1 MLVCNVVGA
10 RPNFMKLSP
19 VVLELKKRGI
29 PQFLVHTGQ
38 HYDENMSRVF
48 IEELGLPE
56 PDIYLGV
63 GSDSHSRQTA
73 RIMMGFE
80 EVCRER
86 RPNLIITGGDVNSTL
101 AVALVAAQQQIPL
114 AHVEAGLRSFDRTM
128 PEEINRV
135 VTDHL
140 STLLFTTE
148 EVANE
153 NLQREGIPKE
163 YTHFVGNCMVDTLRK
178 HVKLAIGRE
187 PWKGFGVKPGGY
199 ALLTLHRPSNVDD
212 PTTIKSLLAII
223 NKISHRL
230 PVLFPVHPRTRE
242 RMDQWGVAADSSVF
256 LTDPLSYLIFLGLMA
271 QARCVLTDSGGIQEE
286 ATALNIPCLTLR
298 WNTER
303 PVTIKSGTS
312 RLVGT
317 DPEKISQGIEEILAG
332 EWVSGKQPVLWD
344 GQAGVRIADRIELWA
359 GGELKTPLPLAG
371 KVSEIQMWGAGLKQ
385 GNFYGSI
392 EE

>member
-48 IEELGLPE
+48 IEELGLPK

-63 GSDSHSRQTA
+63 GSNSHARQTA
-73 RIMMGFE
+73 RIMMAFE
-80 EVCRER
+80 EVCQER
-86 RPNLIITGGDVNSTL
+86 LPNLVIAGGDVNSTL
-101 AVALVAAQQQIPL
+101 AVALVAAKQQIPL

-148 EVANE
+148 ETANE
-153 NLQREGIPKE
+153 NLKREGIPKE
-163 YTHFVGNCMVDTLRK
+163 YIHFVGNCMVDTLRK
-178 HVKLAIGRE
+178 HVKLAIRQE
-187 PWKGFGVKPGGY
+187 PWKRFGVKPSGY

-212 PTTIKSLLAII
+212 PTIIKPLLAII

-242 RMDQWGVAADSSVF
+242 RMNQLGAAVDPSVY
-256 LTDPLSYLIFLGLMA
+256 LTGPLGYLIFLGLIA
-271 QARCVLTDSGGIQEE
+271 KARCVLTDSGGIQEE
-286 ATALNIPCLTLR
+286 TTALNIPCLTLR
-298 WNTER
+298 GNTER
-303 PVTIKSGTS
+303 PVTITGGTN

-317 DPEKISQGIEEILAG
+317 DPERISQGIEEILAG

-344 GQAGVRIADRIELWA
+344 GQAGMRIVDKIELWA
-359 GGELKTPLPLAG
+359 GDELKTPLPLAG
-371 KVSEIQMWGAGLKQ
+371 KVSGIKMWGG
-385 GNFYGSI
+385 GI
-392 EE
+392 ETGKFLGID

>member
-1 MLVCNVVGA
+1 
-10 RPNFMKLSP
+10 MKLSP

-163 YTHFVGNCMVDTLRK
+163 YIHFVGNCMVDTLRK